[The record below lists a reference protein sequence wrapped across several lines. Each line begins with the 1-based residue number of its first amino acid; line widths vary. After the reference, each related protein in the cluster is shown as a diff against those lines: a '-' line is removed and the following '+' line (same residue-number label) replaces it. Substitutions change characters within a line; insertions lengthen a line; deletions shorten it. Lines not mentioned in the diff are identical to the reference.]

1 MVRVLA
7 FLQLPSLQQVG
18 RGHGMQ
24 GGGLLGAGTKLALRI
39 DGVAR
44 SEEGVRARLTFEGTG
59 LGQGQDS
66 AEGRLGPGL
75 LQPRGPCKWLSSH
88 PIQRPLDQFVLQS
101 QAWFNVSS
109 LPYAV
114 PALSLPSG
122 ETQVSMEPAGPA
134 VFPGVRADR
143 VEAGHPW
150 V

>member
-1 MVRVLA
+1 M
-7 FLQLPSLQQVG
+7 
-18 RGHGMQ
+18 
-24 GGGLLGAGTKLALRI
+24 
-39 DGVAR
+39 
-44 SEEGVRARLTFEGTG
+44 RARLTFEGTG

-66 AEGRLGPGL
+66 AAGRLGPGL
-75 LQPRGPCKWLSSH
+75 LQPRGLCKWLSSH

-122 ETQVSMEPAGPA
+122 ETRVSMEPAGPT

-143 VEAGHPW
+143 VGVGHPQ